1 LEFIKAKYWGREFGT
16 PELEWYTDVER
27 PLDPA
32 FFGRF
37 PFEHDE
43 HDQADLE
50 LAVKEQMLAM
60 ASPKETGTR
69 KKKRAVV
76 KRLSISSSE
85 SDIDINEVLSEV
97 VKDYVAT
104 HTKGG

>member
-1 LEFIKAKYWGREFGT
+1 M

-27 PLDPA
+27 PLGPSA
-32 FFGRF
+32 FGHF

-43 HDQADLE
+43 HDQTDLE
-50 LAVKEQMLAM
+50 AAVRQQMMAM
-60 ASPKETGTR
+60 SSPKETGTT

-76 KRLSISSSE
+76 RRFSISSSE

-104 HTKGG
+104 HAKGG